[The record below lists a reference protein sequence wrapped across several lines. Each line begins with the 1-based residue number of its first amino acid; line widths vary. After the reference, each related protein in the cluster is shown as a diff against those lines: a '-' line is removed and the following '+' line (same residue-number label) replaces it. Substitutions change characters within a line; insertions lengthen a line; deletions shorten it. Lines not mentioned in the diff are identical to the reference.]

1 MKTRTESE
9 PRAYRAACASLIVCG
24 LLTGCA
30 VTPKVVRDLPELP
43 AEFAQDLAVARTAP
57 VLMTKPAAA
66 AIPMAPRPASAPLVP
81 SKACT
86 SIHEGYVT
94 FPITVCHPPNELY
107 QTLDLSA
114 REALAATRS
123 TTVPATRYFK
133 LTSHPEVRLGSAW
146 FCSVRGGPWYARVE
160 GAQICNANPNVRL
173 FTAEILGAP
182 EPVVVVWSGTLDD
195 VPAPLDLVAISQ
207 TGEACICCSGTMCPD
222 GRCVPHAQQCGV
234 TPSIRK

>member
-9 PRAYRAACASLIVCG
+9 PRAYRAACASLIACG

-43 AEFAQDLAVARTAP
+43 AELAQELAVARTAP
-57 VLMTKPAAA
+57 VLMTKPAVA
-66 AIPMAPRPASAPLVP
+66 AIPLAPRPASAPLVP

-94 FPITVCHPPNELY
+94 FPITVCHPPNKLY

-173 FTAEILGAP
+173 FTAKSWGPRSRWSWCGAGHWTTCRHRSTWWRSRRR
-182 EPVVVVWSGTLDD
+182 VK
-195 VPAPLDLVAISQ
+195 PASAARARCARTDA
-207 TGEACICCSGTMCPD
+207 ACPTRSS
-222 GRCVPHAQQCGV
+222 AA
-234 TPSIRK
+234 